1 MSHACAFC
9 KRKETD
15 ILFRQ
20 CSKCNFFQY
29 CSKVCQEK
37 HWGEHKSLCKDLS
50 HLNEQNIINREVNK
64 GTYVCHLSPKEGE
77 TVARLVGK
85 KCTVKCFLNGVESTA
100 LWDTGAQVSIVS
112 HDWVLKNLPKA
123 QLRTVESLLGAS
135 QLDLKAANGTA
146 LPYDGWIDIDF
157 KLMGTNHDYGIKVP
171 FLVAKNVLDLPIIGY
186 NVIEGV
192 TQNSTSDTEQP
203 RYLDALSS
211 SMVGVERDRVEALVE
226 FLKAERPTELSVLK
240 TTKRDIVIPPAQSVR
255 VSCHVNVGP
264 IEDRIPVL
272 FEPNP
277 EWPWSDGLEV
287 PETLTTISRGSRV
300 NIQVNNPTRHPIVLR
315 KRTVLGRIQLVRS
328 ITPLEV
334 KQVQQTMVKESGHFG
349 EKTKVDIASA
359 VSTKERQDCSEPS
372 NEGTSSYVPN
382 VDLKGLSNEQK
393 LIVQKML
400 QEESESFSKA
410 GEIGNAE
417 GLQMNINLT
426 DSIPVQKTYTAVP
439 RPLYPEVKQYV
450 EDLLNRGWVRRSRS
464 AYSSPVVCVRKK
476 DGTLRLCVDYRQL
489 NQKTVPDRHPLPRV
503 QATLES
509 LGGNNWFSMLD
520 QGKAYYQGYISP
532 ESQHKTAFITPWG
545 LFEWVRIPFGLMNAP
560 AEFQRFMEDC
570 LHELRDEICIPYLDD
585 VIVFSKSF
593 EEHVNHV
600 RQVLQRLRANGIK
613 LKPEKCKLFQREVNY
628 LGQIVSSEGY
638 KPDPSKVNAVTALK
652 DSVPTNVG
660 EVRKLLGLVGYYRR
674 YIPDFARTAR
684 PLFDLLQGL
693 PTDQTKPANRG
704 DKSKKTGVIPSS
716 KPVVWEKQHENALK
730 ELLEHLVSPPIMGYP
745 DYNQPFILHTD
756 ASLEGL
762 GAVLYQK
769 QNGQMRVMGYGSR
782 SLNQAEK
789 KYHSGKLEFLALK
802 WAVCEHFRDHLYYA
816 PHFTVYTDN
825 NPLTYVLTTAR
836 LNATGHRWVAELAD
850 FTFNIK
856 YRPGRS
862 NGDADALS
870 RMPLDFTTYM
880 K

>member
-1 MSHACAFC
+1 MDRVNLAVSAESERQNKMGVLVKKSLHVNQINNSPDSGQEPQNPKMRKKIGNEEKECKSNKLVAALEAVQSDLASLKEAFNRSQISGKDASKQDPDQRNQY
-9 KRKETD
+9 KRKST
-15 ILFRQ
+15 L
-20 CSKCNFFQY
+20 CKKCQE
-29 CSKVCQEK
+29 SVCQEK
-37 HWGEHKSLCKDLS
+37 HWGEHKFLCKELS
-50 HLNEQNIINREVNK
+50 HLNEQNINSEVKK
-64 GTYVCHLSPKEGE
+64 GTYVCHLSPKEGA
-77 TVARLVGK
+77 TVARLIGK
-85 KCTVKCFLNGVESTA
+85 KCTVKCFLNGMESTA
-100 LWDTGAQVSIVS
+100 LWDTGAQISIVS

-123 QLRTVESLLGAS
+123 ELRTVESLLGAS
-135 QLDLKAANGTA
+135 ELDLKAANGTA
-146 LPYDGWIDIDF
+146 LPYDGWIDINF
-157 KLMGTNHDYGIKVP
+157 KLMGTNHDYGFKVP
-171 FLVAKNVLDLPIIGY
+171 FLVAKNVLDEPIIGY

-203 RYLDALSS
+203 LYLDALSS
-211 SMVGVERDRVEALVE
+211 SMVGVERDRAEALVE

-240 TTKRDIVIPPAQSVR
+240 TTKMDIVIPPAQSVR

-277 EWPWSDGLEV
+277 EWPWSDGREV
-287 PETLTTISRGSRV
+287 PETLTAISRGSRV

-315 KRTVLGRIQLVRS
+315 KRTVLRRIQLVRS

-334 KQVQQTMVKESGHFG
+334 KQVQQTKVKESGYFG

-359 VSTKERQDCSEPS
+359 VSTKERQDCPETT
-372 NEGTSSYVPN
+372 NEGAFNYVPN
-382 VDLKGLSNEQK
+382 VDLEGLSNEQK
-393 LIVQKML
+393 LIEKML

-450 EDLLNRGWVRRSRS
+450 EDLLNRGWVRRSGS
-464 AYSSPVVCVRKK
+464 AYSPPVVCVRKK

-520 QGKAYYQGYISP
+520 QGKAYHQGYISP
-532 ESQHKTAFITPWG
+532 ESRHKTAFITPWG

-560 AEFQRFMEDC
+560 GEFQRFMEGC
-570 LHELRDEICIPYLDD
+570 LHDLRDEICIPYLDD

-593 EEHVNHV
+593 EEHVDHV

-638 KPDPSKVNAVTALK
+638 RPDPSKVNAVTALK

-660 EVRKLLGLVGYYRR
+660 ENCLVLLGIIEDTFLTLPGLLDLCLTCYKAYKP
-674 YIPDFARTAR
+674 IR
-684 PLFDLLQGL
+684 PSPL
-693 PTDQTKPANRG
+693 
-704 DKSKKTGVIPSS
+704 IEEI
-716 KPVVWEKQHENALK
+716 KPVVWQKQH
-730 ELLEHLVSPPIMGYP
+730 
-745 DYNQPFILHTD
+745 
-756 ASLEGL
+756 
-762 GAVLYQK
+762 
-769 QNGQMRVMGYGSR
+769 
-782 SLNQAEK
+782 
-789 KYHSGKLEFLALK
+789 
-802 WAVCEHFRDHLYYA
+802 
-816 PHFTVYTDN
+816 
-825 NPLTYVLTTAR
+825 
-836 LNATGHRWVAELAD
+836 
-850 FTFNIK
+850 
-856 YRPGRS
+856 
-862 NGDADALS
+862 
-870 RMPLDFTTYM
+870 
-880 K
+880 